1 MVGVRVTEARV
12 RRGMKLKDLLATLQT
27 EGVDISYPALSL
39 LEGQKRPVSDFELD
53 ALAKVLNVS
62 VDWLLGRE

>member
-1 MVGVRVTEARV
+1 MVGAGVTEARV
-12 RRGMKLKDLLATLQT
+12 RRGMKLKDLLAKLQT